1 MEEPRS
7 RPMKNQPFAEV
18 RWELIAGATLW
29 TTSGENSETKNPG
42 AAEKLET
49 GPFPI
54 TTRLF

>member
-1 MEEPRS
+1 
-7 RPMKNQPFAEV
+7 MKNQPIHEV
-18 RWELIAGATLW
+18 PWELIAGETLW
-29 TTSGENSETKNPG
+29 TSSGENSEEKNPG